1 MVADSLREAGTGKAN
16 PMSRKNNVAGRAVV
30 DLTWASISIW
40 SMRPERWWRPINTLP
55 TGRADRARL
64 LNHCKLFPYNQLSRV
79 RDGGMAN
86 MARRVHWAAC
96 ITTGEAP
103 MAHTHRVSTV
113 PAEELP
119 ADLLRLATSIRALPD
134 EYSRDLVP
142 ALERVV
148 ESTKRRR
155 RILTLVQDALS
166 QLRLDMKYLMFDLEA
181 TRRERDEYH
190 AKLQEFES

>member
-1 MVADSLREAGTGKAN
+1 
-16 PMSRKNNVAGRAVV
+16 
-30 DLTWASISIW
+30 
-40 SMRPERWWRPINTLP
+40 
-55 TGRADRARL
+55 
-64 LNHCKLFPYNQLSRV
+64 
-79 RDGGMAN
+79 
-86 MARRVHWAAC
+86 
-96 ITTGEAP
+96 
-103 MAHTHRVSTV
+103 MAHTHRVTTV

-119 ADLLRLATSIRALPD
+119 ADLLRLAASIRALPE
-134 EYSRDLVP
+134 EYSGDLIP

-181 TRRERDEYH
+181 TRRERDEYQ

>member
-1 MVADSLREAGTGKAN
+1 
-16 PMSRKNNVAGRAVV
+16 
-30 DLTWASISIW
+30 
-40 SMRPERWWRPINTLP
+40 
-55 TGRADRARL
+55 
-64 LNHCKLFPYNQLSRV
+64 
-79 RDGGMAN
+79 
-86 MARRVHWAAC
+86 
-96 ITTGEAP
+96 

-134 EYSRDLVP
+134 ENSRELIP